1 MALPLIFVV
10 NAIAGTAIRFA
21 AKKTAQSFIK
31 KYGGKI
37 ATNAGKR
44 KVLSST
50 ASGVKRFMDKFKS
63 TKGGQKDFNPTFL
76 KRLKNLK
83 KKNDPQVNSN
93 QLDKTI
99 KRLEDSMKKNKKL
112 NKDDMV
118 ALTTKKKPSGGKV
131 ATTPKT
137 SSVKP
142 PVSKPKGTSVGSAR
156 LKRLEKPREMKNITP
171 KKGSGGSS
179 VPKGGRTGARTRP
192 IAGANLKKTVL
203 GILNLPKVDKLP
215 KKEDKKPPLFDGKS
229 QAEVPKSKPKMADVP
244 KFKPKMIDVPKSKP
258 KKKNV
263 PVATKKRRTSP
274 INKPDTSQLTGKFG
288 VKGFSRTGS
297 TMSDFLIGFTDGKGG
312 KGRNYDKFMAKDK
325 NGQYKVKSE
334 TLKSMAKKLKEKMK
348 KRK

>member
-1 MALPLIFVV
+1 
-10 NAIAGTAIRFA
+10 
-21 AKKTAQSFIK
+21 
-31 KYGGKI
+31 
-37 ATNAGKR
+37 
-44 KVLSST
+44 
-50 ASGVKRFMDKFKS
+50 
-63 TKGGQKDFNPTFL
+63 
-76 KRLKNLK
+76 
-83 KKNDPQVNSN
+83 
-93 QLDKTI
+93 
-99 KRLEDSMKKNKKL
+99 MKKNKKL

-137 SSVKP
+137 SNVKP

-215 KKEDKKPPLFDGKS
+215 KKEDKKQPPLFDGKS

-244 KFKPKMIDVPKSKP
+244 KSKP
-258 KKKNV
+258 SRDIAAKKRTL
-263 PVATKKRRTSP
+263 TKKPSP
-274 INKPDTSQLTGKFG
+274 IQSRKTRKAPLNKPDTSQLTGKFG

>member
-21 AKKTAQSFIK
+21 AKKAAQSFIK

-37 ATNAGKR
+37 VTNAGKR

-63 TKGGQKDFNPTFL
+63 TKGGQKDLTKGL
-76 KRLKNLK
+76 K
-83 KKNDPQVNSN
+83 
-93 QLDKTI
+93 
-99 KRLEDSMKKNKKL
+99 
-112 NKDDMV
+112 KDDMV

-131 ATTPKT
+131 TTTPKK
-137 SSVKP
+137 SNVKP

-179 VPKGGRTGARTRP
+179 VPKGGRTGVRTRP
-192 IAGANLKKTVL
+192 IEGANLKKTVL
-203 GILNLPKVDKLP
+203 GILNLPKVDVKKP
-215 KKEDKKPPLFDGKS
+215 KKEVKAPPPKLFDDKLG
-229 QAEVPKSKPKMADVP
+229 AEESKPK
-244 KFKPKMIDVPKSKP
+244 KIDVPKSKP
-258 KKKNV
+258 SRDIAAKKRTL
-263 PVATKKRRTSP
+263 TKKPSP
-274 INKPDTSQLTGKFG
+274 IQSRKTRKAPLNKPDTSQLTGKFG

-325 NGQYKVKSE
+325 NGQYKVKSD

>member
-1 MALPLIFVV
+1 
-10 NAIAGTAIRFA
+10 
-21 AKKTAQSFIK
+21 
-31 KYGGKI
+31 
-37 ATNAGKR
+37 
-44 KVLSST
+44 
-50 ASGVKRFMDKFKS
+50 MDKFKS
-63 TKGGQKDFNPTFL
+63 TKGGQKDLT
-76 KRLKNLK
+76 
-83 KKNDPQVNSN
+83 
-93 QLDKTI
+93 
-99 KRLEDSMKKNKKL
+99 KKL

-137 SSVKP
+137 SNVKP

-179 VPKGGRTGARTRP
+179 VPKGGRTGVRTRP

-215 KKEDKKPPLFDGKS
+215 KKEDKKPPLFDGKLG
-229 QAEVPKSKPKMADVP
+229 AEVPKPKPKMADVP
-244 KFKPKMIDVPKSKP
+244 KSKP
-258 KKKNV
+258 SRDIAAKKRTLKKK
-263 PVATKKRRTSP
+263 PSP
-274 INKPDTSQLTGKFG
+274 IQSRKTRKAPLNKPDTSQLTGKFG

-297 TMSDFLIGFTDGKGG
+297 TMGDFLIGFTDGKGG

-334 TLKSMAKKLKEKMK
+334 TLKSMAKRLKEKMK
-348 KRK
+348 KKK

>member
-37 ATNAGKR
+37 VSNAGKR

-63 TKGGQKDFNPTFL
+63 TKGGQKDLT
-76 KRLKNLK
+76 
-83 KKNDPQVNSN
+83 
-93 QLDKTI
+93 
-99 KRLEDSMKKNKKL
+99 KKL
-112 NKDDMV
+112 KKDDMV

-131 ATTPKT
+131 TTTPKT
-137 SSVKP
+137 SNVKP

-215 KKEDKKPPLFDGKS
+215 KKEDKKQPPLFDGKS

-244 KFKPKMIDVPKSKP
+244 KSKP
-258 KKKNV
+258 SRDIAAKKRTL
-263 PVATKKRRTSP
+263 TKKPSP
-274 INKPDTSQLTGKFG
+274 IQSRKTSKAPLNKPDLSKLTGKFG
-288 VKGFSRTGS
+288 VEGFSRTGS
-297 TMSDFLIGFTDGKGG
+297 TMTDFLIGFTDGKGG

-325 NGQYKVKSE
+325 DGKYKVKSE
-334 TLKSMAKKLKEKMK
+334 TLKSMGNKLKKKLKRGV
-348 KRK
+348 RK

>member
-10 NAIAGTAIRFA
+10 NAIAGTAIRFT
-21 AKKTAQSFIK
+21 AKKAAQSFIK

-37 ATNAGKR
+37 VSNAGKR
-44 KVLSST
+44 KVLSNT

-63 TKGGQKDFNPTFL
+63 TKGGQKDLTKGL
-76 KRLKNLK
+76 K
-83 KKNDPQVNSN
+83 
-93 QLDKTI
+93 
-99 KRLEDSMKKNKKL
+99 
-112 NKDDMV
+112 KDDMV

-137 SSVKP
+137 SNVKP

-215 KKEDKKPPLFDGKS
+215 KKEDKKQPPLFDGKS

-244 KFKPKMIDVPKSKP
+244 KSKP
-258 KKKNV
+258 SRDIAAKKRTL
-263 PVATKKRRTSP
+263 TKKPSP
-274 INKPDTSQLTGKFG
+274 IQSRKTRKAPLNKPDTSQLTGKFG